1 MNKKILTAAISM
13 CLAFPAFAAEPA
25 TISGRM
31 DRVDQVVYGEVKDG
45 SLLDRISS
53 VDNLIY
59 GKGNM
64 TGDGL
69 DDRVSNAY
77 LDVVNS
83 GNDAAPSISART
95 NALEYYLTDEVKREA
110 LAERIGNLEKTVF
123 GKEKTG
129 AIDQR
134 SAELEKAVYGDQHF
148 EMKEVLLPEKTVFK
162 IAINDKV
169 SSKTN
174 MVGDEVTFTVRED
187 VKVGNNLVLPKGS
200 QGSGV
205 ITKVSQ
211 PKSFGRSGKLDISF
225 DQVFSLDDEP
235 IPTVLGPE
243 AKEKLKMEAAAVG
256 ASAVGALALG
266 PIGLVGGF
274 FVKGKDVEIPAGT
287 ELYIQTQSSVT
298 TKGLVMES
306 GVPQVT
312 LRKRVSKTVS
322 AENWEVTEAKEEVN
336 KKAEDTVEKARNE
349 LKFVNESGEEINPDN
364 LTSSKVKEV
373 KTQADSAKEKAANAV
388 DEGDDTASVVIV
400 RNE

>member
-110 LAERIGNLEKTVF
+110 LADRIGNLEKMVF

-162 IAINDKV
+162 IAINNKV

-306 GVPQVT
+306 GIPQVT
-312 LRKRVSKTVS
+312 LRKRVSKTAS
-322 AENWEVTEAKEEVN
+322 AENREVTETKEEVN

-373 KTQADSAKEKAANAV
+373 KTQADSVKEKAANAV

>member
-31 DRVDQVVYGEVKDG
+31 DRVDQVVYGEVKGG
-45 SLLDRISS
+45 SLLERISS

-110 LAERIGNLEKTVF
+110 LADRIGNLEKTVF

-322 AENWEVTEAKEEVN
+322 AENREVTEAKEEVN

>member
-77 LDVVNS
+77 MDVVNS

-110 LAERIGNLEKTVF
+110 LADRIGNLEKTVF

-312 LRKRVSKTVS
+312 LRKRVSKTAS
-322 AENWEVTEAKEEVN
+322 AENREVTEAKEEVN

-373 KTQADSAKEKAANAV
+373 KTQADSVKEKAANAV

>member
-31 DRVDQVVYGEVKDG
+31 DRVDQVVYGEVKGG
-45 SLLDRISS
+45 SLLERISS

-110 LAERIGNLEKTVF
+110 LADRIGNLEKTVF

-274 FVKGKDVEIPAGT
+274 FVKGKDVEIPART

-312 LRKRVSKTVS
+312 LRKRVSKTAS
-322 AENWEVTEAKEEVN
+322 AENREVTETKEEVN

-364 LTSSKVKEV
+364 LTSLKVKEV
-373 KTQADSAKEKAANAV
+373 KTQADSVKEKAANAV

>member
-110 LAERIGNLEKTVF
+110 LADRIGNLEKTVF

-162 IAINDKV
+162 IAINDRV

-312 LRKRVSKTVS
+312 LRKRVSKTAS
-322 AENWEVTEAKEEVN
+322 AENREITETKEEVN

-373 KTQADSAKEKAANAV
+373 KTQVDSAKEKAANAV

>member
-13 CLAFPAFAAEPA
+13 CLVFPAFAAEPA

-31 DRVDQVVYGEVKDG
+31 DRVDQVVYGEIKDG

-110 LAERIGNLEKTVF
+110 LADRIGNLEKTVF

-312 LRKRVSKTVS
+312 LRKRVSKTAS
-322 AENWEVTEAKEEVN
+322 AENREVTETKEEVN
-336 KKAEDTVEKARNE
+336 KKAEDTVEKPIQ
-349 LKFVNESGEEINPDN
+349 GN
-364 LTSSKVKEV
+364 LR
-373 KTQADSAKEKAANAV
+373 
-388 DEGDDTASVVIV
+388 IW
-400 RNE
+400 

>member
-13 CLAFPAFAAEPA
+13 CLVFPAFAAEPA

-110 LAERIGNLEKTVF
+110 LADRIGNLEKTVF

-274 FVKGKDVEIPAGT
+274 FVKGKDVEIPART

-312 LRKRVSKTVS
+312 LRKRVSKTAS
-322 AENWEVTEAKEEVN
+322 AENREVTETKEEVN

-364 LTSSKVKEV
+364 LTSLKVKEV
-373 KTQADSAKEKAANAV
+373 KTQADSVKEKAANAV

>member
-110 LAERIGNLEKTVF
+110 LADRIGNLEKTVF

-148 EMKEVLLPEKTVFK
+148 EMKEVVLPEKTVFK

-174 MVGDEVTFTVRED
+174 MVGDEITFTVRED

-266 PIGLVGGF
+266 PIGLIGGF

-312 LRKRVSKTVS
+312 LRKRVSKTAS
-322 AENWEVTEAKEEVN
+322 AENREHTETIEEVN

-373 KTQADSAKEKAANAV
+373 KTQADSVKEKAANAV

>member
-312 LRKRVSKTVS
+312 LRKRVSKTAS
-322 AENWEVTEAKEEVN
+322 AENREVTETKEEVN

-373 KTQADSAKEKAANAV
+373 KTQADSVKEKAANAV

>member
-1 MNKKILTAAISM
+1 MNKKTLTAAISM
-13 CLAFPAFAAEPA
+13 CLVFPAFAAEPA

-31 DRVDQVVYGEVKDG
+31 DRVAQVVYGEVKDG

-64 TGDGL
+64 TGGGL

-110 LAERIGNLEKTVF
+110 LADRIGNLEKTVF

-148 EMKEVLLPEKTVFK
+148 EMKEVLLPKKTVFK

-312 LRKRVSKTVS
+312 LRKRVSKTAS
-322 AENWEVTEAKEEVN
+322 AENREVTEAKEETN

-373 KTQADSAKEKAANAV
+373 KTQGDSVKEKAANAV

>member
-110 LAERIGNLEKTVF
+110 LADRIGNLEKTVF

-148 EMKEVLLPEKTVFK
+148 EMKEVLLPAKTVFK

-174 MVGDEVTFTVRED
+174 MVGDEVTFTVSED

-312 LRKRVSKTVS
+312 LRKRVSKTAS
-322 AENWEVTEAKEEVN
+322 AENREHTEAIEEVN
-336 KKAEDTVEKARNE
+336 KKAEDTVEEARNE

-373 KTQADSAKEKAANAV
+373 KTQADSVKEKAANAV

>member
-13 CLAFPAFAAEPA
+13 CLVFPAFAAEPA

-110 LAERIGNLEKTVF
+110 LADRIGNLEKTVF

-225 DQVFSLDDEP
+225 DQVFSLDDDP

-312 LRKRVSKTVS
+312 LRKRVSKTAS
-322 AENWEVTEAKEEVN
+322 AENREVTETKEEVN

-373 KTQADSAKEKAANAV
+373 KTQADSVKEKAANAV

>member
-110 LAERIGNLEKTVF
+110 LADRIGNLEKTVF

-322 AENWEVTEAKEEVN
+322 AENREITEAKEEVN

-373 KTQADSAKEKAANAV
+373 KTQADSVKEKAANAV

>member
-1 MNKKILTAAISM
+1 MNKKILIAAISM

-110 LAERIGNLEKTVF
+110 LADRIGNLEKTVF

-266 PIGLVGGF
+266 PIGLIGGF

-312 LRKRVSKTVS
+312 LRKRVSKTAS
-322 AENWEVTEAKEEVN
+322 AENREHTETIEEVN

-373 KTQADSAKEKAANAV
+373 KTQADSVKEKAANAV

>member
-13 CLAFPAFAAEPA
+13 CLVFPAFAAEPA

-31 DRVDQVVYGEVKDG
+31 DRVDQVVYGEIKDG

-110 LAERIGNLEKTVF
+110 LADRIGNLEKTVF

-274 FVKGKDVEIPAGT
+274 FGKGKDVEIPAGP

-312 LRKRVSKTVS
+312 LRKRVSKTAS
-322 AENWEVTEAKEEVN
+322 AENREVTETKEEVN

-364 LTSSKVKEV
+364 LTSLKVKEV
-373 KTQADSAKEKAANAV
+373 KTQADSVKEKAANAV

>member
-110 LAERIGNLEKTVF
+110 LADRIGNLEKTVF

-312 LRKRVSKTVS
+312 LRKRVSKTAS
-322 AENWEVTEAKEEVN
+322 AENREVTEAKEEAN

-373 KTQADSAKEKAANAV
+373 KTQADSVKEKAANAV

>member
-13 CLAFPAFAAEPA
+13 CLVFPAFAAEPA

-31 DRVDQVVYGEVKDG
+31 DRVDQVVYGEVKGG
-45 SLLDRISS
+45 SLLERISS

-77 LDVVNS
+77 MDVVNS

-110 LAERIGNLEKTVF
+110 LADRIGNLEKTVF

-148 EMKEVLLPEKTVFK
+148 EMKEVLLPAKTVFK

-174 MVGDEVTFTVRED
+174 MVGDEVTFTVSED

-312 LRKRVSKTVS
+312 LRKRVSKTAS
-322 AENWEVTEAKEEVN
+322 AENREHTEAIEEVN
-336 KKAEDTVEKARNE
+336 KKAEDTVEEARNE

-373 KTQADSAKEKAANAV
+373 KTQADSVKEKAANAV

>member
-13 CLAFPAFAAEPA
+13 CLVFPAFAAEPA

-31 DRVDQVVYGEVKDG
+31 DRVDQVVYGEVKGG
-45 SLLDRISS
+45 SLLERISS

-110 LAERIGNLEKTVF
+110 LADRIGNLEKTVF

-225 DQVFSLDDEP
+225 DQVFSLDDDP

-322 AENWEVTEAKEEVN
+322 AENREVTEAKEAVN

>member
-13 CLAFPAFAAEPA
+13 CLVFPAFAAEPA

-31 DRVDQVVYGEVKDG
+31 DRVDQVVYGEVKGG
-45 SLLDRISS
+45 SLLERISS

-110 LAERIGNLEKTVF
+110 LADRIGNLEKTVF

-148 EMKEVLLPEKTVFK
+148 EMKEVLLPAKTVFK

-174 MVGDEVTFTVRED
+174 MVGDEVTFTVSED

-274 FVKGKDVEIPAGT
+274 FVKGKDVEIPART

-312 LRKRVSKTVS
+312 LRKRVSKTAS
-322 AENWEVTEAKEEVN
+322 AENREHTEAIEEVN
-336 KKAEDTVEKARNE
+336 KKAEDTVEEARNE

-373 KTQADSAKEKAANAV
+373 KTQADSVKEKAANAV
-388 DEGDDTASVVIV
+388 DEDDDTASVVIV

>member
-45 SLLDRISS
+45 ALLDRISS

-110 LAERIGNLEKTVF
+110 LADRIGNLEKTVF

-174 MVGDEVTFTVRED
+174 MVGDEVTFTARED

-322 AENWEVTEAKEEVN
+322 AENREVTEAKEEVN

-373 KTQADSAKEKAANAV
+373 KTQADSVKEKAANAV

>member
-13 CLAFPAFAAEPA
+13 CLVFPAFAAEPA

-110 LAERIGNLEKTVF
+110 LADRIGNLEKTVF

-312 LRKRVSKTVS
+312 LRKRVSKTAS
-322 AENWEVTEAKEEVN
+322 AENREITETKEEVN

-373 KTQADSAKEKAANAV
+373 KTQADSVKEKAANAV

>member
-83 GNDAAPSISART
+83 GNDVAPSISART

-110 LAERIGNLEKTVF
+110 LADRIGNLEKTVF

-322 AENWEVTEAKEEVN
+322 AENREVTEAKEEVN

-373 KTQADSAKEKAANAV
+373 KTQADSVKEKAANAV

>member
-13 CLAFPAFAAEPA
+13 CLVFPAFAAEPA

-110 LAERIGNLEKTVF
+110 LADRIGNLEKTVF

-312 LRKRVSKTVS
+312 LRKRVSKTAS
-322 AENWEVTEAKEEVN
+322 AENREVTEAKEETN

-373 KTQADSAKEKAANAV
+373 KTQADSVKEKAANAV

>member
-13 CLAFPAFAAEPA
+13 CLVFPAFAAEPA

-110 LAERIGNLEKTVF
+110 LADRIGNLEKTVF

-312 LRKRVSKTVS
+312 LRKRVSKTAS
-322 AENWEVTEAKEEVN
+322 AENREVTEAKEEVN

-373 KTQADSAKEKAANAV
+373 KTQADSVKEKAANAV

>member
-13 CLAFPAFAAEPA
+13 CLVFPAFAAEPA

-110 LAERIGNLEKTVF
+110 LADRIGNLEKTVF

-312 LRKRVSKTVS
+312 LRKRVSKTAS
-322 AENWEVTEAKEEVN
+322 AENREVTEAKEEAN

-349 LKFVNESGEEINPDN
+349 LKFVNASGEEINPDN

-373 KTQADSAKEKAANAV
+373 KTQADSVKEKAANAV

>member
-31 DRVDQVVYGEVKDG
+31 DRVDQVVYGEIKDG

-110 LAERIGNLEKTVF
+110 LADRIGNLEKTVF

-274 FVKGKDVEIPAGT
+274 FVKGKDVEIPART

-312 LRKRVSKTVS
+312 LRKRVSKTAS
-322 AENWEVTEAKEEVN
+322 AENREVTETKEEVN

-364 LTSSKVKEV
+364 LTSLKVKEV
-373 KTQADSAKEKAANAV
+373 KTQADSVKEKAANAV

>member
-45 SLLDRISS
+45 ALLDRISS

-110 LAERIGNLEKTVF
+110 LADRIGNLEKTVF

-322 AENWEVTEAKEEVN
+322 AENREVTEAKEEVN

-373 KTQADSAKEKAANAV
+373 KTQADSVKEKAANAV

>member
-13 CLAFPAFAAEPA
+13 CLVFPAFAAEPA

-45 SLLDRISS
+45 ALLDRISS

-110 LAERIGNLEKTVF
+110 LADRIGNLEKTVF

-322 AENWEVTEAKEEVN
+322 AENREVTEAKEEVN

-364 LTSSKVKEV
+364 LTSLKVKEV
-373 KTQADSAKEKAANAV
+373 KTQADSVKEKAANAV

>member
-31 DRVDQVVYGEVKDG
+31 DRVDQVVYGEVKGG
-45 SLLDRISS
+45 SLLERISS

-110 LAERIGNLEKTVF
+110 LADRIGNLEKTVF

-148 EMKEVLLPEKTVFK
+148 EMKEVVLPEKTVFK

-174 MVGDEVTFTVRED
+174 MVGDEVTFTVSED

-322 AENWEVTEAKEEVN
+322 AENREDTEATEEIN

-349 LKFVNESGEEINPDN
+349 LKFINESGEEINPDN

-373 KTQADSAKEKAANAV
+373 KTQADSIKEKVTNAV

>member
-110 LAERIGNLEKTVF
+110 LADRIGNLEKTVF

-274 FVKGKDVEIPAGT
+274 FVKGKDVEIPAGM

-322 AENWEVTEAKEEVN
+322 AENREITETKEEVN

-373 KTQADSAKEKAANAV
+373 KTQADSVKEKAANAV

>member
-110 LAERIGNLEKTVF
+110 LADRIGNLEKTVF

-322 AENWEVTEAKEEVN
+322 AENREVTEAKEEVN

-373 KTQADSAKEKAANAV
+373 KTQVDSAKEKAANAV

>member
-1 MNKKILTAAISM
+1 MNKKTLTAAISM
-13 CLAFPAFAAEPA
+13 CLVFPAFAAEPA

-64 TGDGL
+64 TGGGL

-110 LAERIGNLEKTVF
+110 LADRIGNLEKTVF

-148 EMKEVLLPEKTVFK
+148 EMKEVLLPKKTVFK

-322 AENWEVTEAKEEVN
+322 AENREITETKEGVN

-373 KTQADSAKEKAANAV
+373 KTQADSVKEKAANAV

>member
-110 LAERIGNLEKTVF
+110 LADRIGNLEKTVF

-174 MVGDEVTFTVRED
+174 MVGDEVTFTVSED

-322 AENWEVTEAKEEVN
+322 AENREVTEAKEEVN

>member
-13 CLAFPAFAAEPA
+13 CLVFPAFAAEPA

-110 LAERIGNLEKTVF
+110 LADRIGNLEKTVF

-322 AENWEVTEAKEEVN
+322 AENREITEAKEEVN

-364 LTSSKVKEV
+364 LTSLKVKEV
-373 KTQADSAKEKAANAV
+373 KTQADSVKEKAANAV

>member
-110 LAERIGNLEKTVF
+110 LADRIGNLEKTVF

-287 ELYIQTQSSVT
+287 ELYIQTQSSVA

-312 LRKRVSKTVS
+312 LRKRVSKTAS
-322 AENWEVTEAKEEVN
+322 AENREVTEAKEETN

-373 KTQADSAKEKAANAV
+373 KTQADSVKEKAANAV

>member
-110 LAERIGNLEKTVF
+110 LADRIGNLEKTVF

-274 FVKGKDVEIPAGT
+274 FVKGKDVEIPVGT

-312 LRKRVSKTVS
+312 LRKRVSKTAS
-322 AENWEVTEAKEEVN
+322 AENREVTEAKEEAN

-373 KTQADSAKEKAANAV
+373 KTQADSVKEKAANAV

>member
-95 NALEYYLTDEVKREA
+95 NALEYYLTDEIKREA
-110 LAERIGNLEKTVF
+110 LADRIGNLEKTVF

-312 LRKRVSKTVS
+312 LRKRVSKTAS
-322 AENWEVTEAKEEVN
+322 AENLEVTETKEEVN

-373 KTQADSAKEKAANAV
+373 KTQADSVKEKAANAV